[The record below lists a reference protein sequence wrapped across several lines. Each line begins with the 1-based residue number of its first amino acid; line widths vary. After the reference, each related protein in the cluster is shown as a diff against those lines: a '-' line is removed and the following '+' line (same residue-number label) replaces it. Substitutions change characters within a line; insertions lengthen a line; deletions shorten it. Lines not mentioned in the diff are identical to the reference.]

1 MKTAEWPLYHEATG
15 RLPLL
20 RTRYIHGLRLPEAEF
35 CELVQ
40 GAVVLD
46 APRL

>member
-1 MKTAEWPLYHEATG
+1 MGKDGPAGHLPLLT
-15 RLPLL
+15 LL

-40 GAVVLD
+40 GAVVLE